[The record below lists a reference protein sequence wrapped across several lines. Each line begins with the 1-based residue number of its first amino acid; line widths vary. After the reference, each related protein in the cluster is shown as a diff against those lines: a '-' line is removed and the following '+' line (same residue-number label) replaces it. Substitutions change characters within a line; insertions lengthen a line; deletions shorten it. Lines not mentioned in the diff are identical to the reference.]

1 MNCYVCER
9 TGGQSVAVA
18 ICGSCSVALCR
29 VHLDEELSSTGPGGL
44 RYGCSHDPGRAARAQ
59 ASARPA

>member
-9 TGGQSVAVA
+9 GGALSTAVA

-29 VHLDEELSSTGPGGL
+29 THLDEELSTPGPGGL
-44 RYGCSHDPGRAARAQ
+44 RYGCSHDPGTQAQ
-59 ASARPA
+59 TRSDT